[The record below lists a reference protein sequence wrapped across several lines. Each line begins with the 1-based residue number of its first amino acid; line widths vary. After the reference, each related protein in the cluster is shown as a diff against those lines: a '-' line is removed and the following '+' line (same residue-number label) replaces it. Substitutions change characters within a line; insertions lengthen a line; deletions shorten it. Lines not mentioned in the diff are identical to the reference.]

1 MKKTFLF
8 LLISLFAVAVFAQ
21 TGMFDLSYGQ
31 NIDDAHKALLTKGFT
46 VAEKTETTTE
56 YSNTKIPHLLS
67 LKISYNKE
75 DQEIIDWI
83 IKYQVNGDQEL
94 IDKYIADLDELQD
107 VTSYYDDYTE
117 EYVWEL
123 DNYNAIYMS
132 LSEERAIMTIDYTEY
147 DDYYYYDD
155 YWY

>member
-1 MKKTFLF
+1 
-8 LLISLFAVAVFAQ
+8 
-21 TGMFDLSYGQ
+21 
-31 NIDDAHKALLTKGFT
+31 
-46 VAEKTETTTE
+46 
-56 YSNTKIPHLLS
+56 
-67 LKISYNKE
+67 
-75 DQEIIDWI
+75 
-83 IKYQVNGDQEL
+83 
-94 IDKYIADLDELQD
+94 IADLDELQD